1 MAHDSSTQRIA
12 RLTPLSTILAII
24 ETRVTAVTPLRIRP
38 VGAQDRTLAEDVTTF
53 PQPRRTIALRDGYAV
68 DAAAIGE
75 AGSYAPL
82 PFAAIP
88 PRVDTGEPMP
98 DGTDAVLPLDAVS
111 IRGEHAET
119 ITGVAPGEGVLAA
132 GADANQQVP
141 LRRAGARARI
151 IDVAAFLAAGVPA
164 VSIREPRIS
173 VALGGTED
181 TVVTAA
187 IAMLTRAISA
197 GGGQIANNPI
207 MLEAALADPQ
217 GDAVIAVGG
226 TGTGRHDAAVEILA
240 RLGRVEAHGVA
251 ISPAETAAFGFVGER
266 PVLLI
271 PGRLDA
277 AIAVW
282 LLIGRHLAIKLAGG
296 RVEELSALRPLKRK
310 VTSTIAM
317 TELIPVRCADGM
329 AEPLASGYLSFT
341 ALTRSDGWIVVPA
354 DSEGF
359 GAGAQVAVRPWP

>member
-1 MAHDSSTQRIA
+1 MQRVS
-12 RLTPLSTILAII
+12 RLTPLSAILALI
-24 ETRVTAVTPLRIRP
+24 EARVTAVKPLKIRP
-38 VGAQDRTLAEDVTTF
+38 VGAQDQTLAEDVTAS
-53 PQPRRTIALRDGYAV
+53 PQPQRAIALRDGYAV
-68 DAAAIGE
+68 DAAALGD
-75 AGSYAPL
+75 AGPYAPL
-82 PFAAIP
+82 PFAEIP
-88 PRVDTGEPMP
+88 PRVDAGEPMP

-111 IRGEHAET
+111 IRGECAET
-119 ITGVAPGEGVLAA
+119 IARVAPGEGVLAA
-132 GADANQQVP
+132 GADASQQVP
-141 LRRAGARARI
+141 LRSAGARARI

-173 VALGGTED
+173 VALGGTDD

-187 IAMLTRAISA
+187 IAMLVRAILA
-197 GGGQIANNPI
+197 GGYRIANNPI

-226 TGTGRHDAAVEILA
+226 TGTGRHDDAVEILA

-251 ISPAETAAFGFVGER
+251 ISPGETAAFGFMAER

-277 AIAVW
+277 AVAVW
-282 LLIGRHLAIKLAGG
+282 LLIGRHLAAKLAGG
-296 RVEELSALRPLKRK
+296 TVEDFVNPLPLKRK

-329 AEPLASGYLSFT
+329 AEPLASGYLSLT

-359 GAGAQVAVRPWP
+359 GAGTQVAVRPWP

>member
-1 MAHDSSTQRIA
+1 MQRIT
-12 RLTPLSTILAII
+12 RLSPLSEVLALI
-24 ETRVTAVTPLRIRP
+24 ETHVRAVKPQRIRP
-38 VGAQDRTLAEDVTTF
+38 VVAQDRTLADSVVAALQ
-53 PQPRRTIALRDGYAV
+53 PQRDIALRDGYAV
-68 DAAAIGE
+68 DAASVGA
-75 AGSYAPL
+75 AGPYAPL

-98 DGTDAVLPLDAVS
+98 DGTDAVLPLDAVNV
-111 IRGEHAET
+111 RGECAET
-119 ITGVAPGEGVLAA
+119 ITGVTPGEGVLAA
-132 GADANQQVP
+132 GADASQQVP
-141 LRRAGARARI
+141 LRGAGARARI
-151 IDVAAFLAAGVPA
+151 IDVAAFLAAGVSA
-164 VSIREPRIS
+164 VSIREPRIR
-173 VALGGTED
+173 VALGGTDD

-187 IAMLTRAISA
+187 IAMLARAILA
-197 GGGQIANNPI
+197 GGYQIANNPI

-226 TGTGRHDAAVEILA
+226 TGAGRHDDAVEILA

-251 ISPAETAAFGFVGER
+251 ISPGETVAFGFVGER

-282 LLIGRHLAIKLAGG
+282 LLIGRHLAAKLAGG
-296 RVEELSALRPLKRK
+296 RVEELSALLPLKRK

-317 TELIPVRCADGM
+317 TELIPVRCANGM

-341 ALTRSDGWIVVPA
+341 ALTQSDGWIIVPA
-354 DSEGF
+354 SSEGF
-359 GAGAQVAVRPWP
+359 GAGTQVAVRPWP